1 LRLLL
6 DTHIA
11 FWLAADREQ
20 LNSKELALVGMP
32 DTECYLPTVALWE
45 LRIKWDS
52 LYRSGEPKGPIS
64 PMAALITFRA
74 LQLPIIPLVPDIAAA
89 TLLHPIEH
97 KDPFDVLLLVH
108 AQELDM
114 KLLTRDKKLRGHPL
128 AHFA

>member
-1 LRLLL
+1 LKLLL

-11 FWLAADREQ
+11 FWLATDRDK
-20 LNSKELALVGMP
+20 LNARELKLLSNM

-45 LRIKWDS
+45 LRIKWES
-52 LYRSGEPKGPIS
+52 LNKSGEPKGPIS
-64 PMAALITFRA
+64 PIAALITFRA
-74 LQLPIIPLVPDIAAA
+74 LRLPIVPLIPDIAV
-89 TLLHPIEH
+89 TPLHSPIAH

-114 KLLTRDKKLRGHPL
+114 KLLTRDTKLKGHPL